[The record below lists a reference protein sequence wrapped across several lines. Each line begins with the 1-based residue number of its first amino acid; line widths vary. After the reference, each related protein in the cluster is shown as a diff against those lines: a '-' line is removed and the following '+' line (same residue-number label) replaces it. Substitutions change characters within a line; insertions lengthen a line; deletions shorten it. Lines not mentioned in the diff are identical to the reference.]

1 MTKRKVVALAVSVIL
16 IIAWV
21 THRAFLWDV
30 FLEHSEDQACEK
42 PLFGHSLVYCLPNA
56 EADRSI
62 CDRGDCG
69 PRLWCDCAWAP
80 KPHVW
85 YSEEP

>member
-1 MTKRKVVALAVSVIL
+1 MTKRKIAALAVSVIL

-30 FLEHSEDQACEK
+30 FLEDTSDQACEK
-42 PLFGHSLVYCLPNA
+42 PLFGHSLVYCLPNSA
-56 EADRSI
+56 ADRAR
-62 CDRGDCG
+62 CAQHECG
-69 PRLWCDCAWAP
+69 PTLWCDCAWAP
-80 KPHVW
+80 RPEAW